1 MALTPETRPINRN
14 PSLAPAGDYPPQVGV
29 YYDQSGTPQRAYML
43 APPPPG
49 VVTASGGVSAPGSF
63 SAVVKSDTTLLPTGT
78 QALWVGGAGNVAVQ
92 GLDGA
97 TATFTAVPAGTLIR
111 GQFTR
116 VMSTG
121 TTATLIVAM
130 V

>member
-1 MALTPETRPINRN
+1 MALTPESRPIWQST
-14 PSLAPAGDYPPQVGV
+14 SLPPANDIQPQVGV
-29 YYDQSGTPQRAYML
+29 YYDAAGRPQRAYML

-49 VVTASGGVSAPGSF
+49 YTGPTAGTEAPSAF
-63 SAVVKSDTTLLPTGT
+63 SAITPSDSTVLPSGI
-78 QALWVGGAGNVAVQ
+78 QGVWVGGAGNLVVK
-92 GLDGA
+92 GLDGV

-116 VMSTG
+116 VMAA
-121 TTATLIVAM
+121 TTATSLVAL